1 MGKLAEQLLPLIRT
15 DMTKGQM
22 VSIAVKLLPVLRSLE
37 LKSKQISAPGT
48 SENARVEIGGV
59 GAAVLIPDMEENRR
73 ILTEICEGN

>member
-37 LKSKQISAPGT
+37 LRSKQIPAPGT
-48 SENARVEIGGV
+48 YENARVEIGGV